1 MKISLMFCLLAAGT
15 TIYAEECSQLDILKA
30 QRNGASFDV
39 TLRVV
44 DDMGVPVEGAR
55 CEGWMWID
63 AHKDNGSSYET
74 VTDSNGL
81 ARVTGKCG
89 KWVSVAVSKEGYY
102 SSQDEIRF
110 SGLKKNGM
118 LGSYEWQPYGE
129 KRALILKKIRNPV
142 SMVSQNGLKSFP
154 IPRFDS
160 WIGFDLDQ
168 YDFTN
173 PYGKGNVADFL
184 LRFSRASDQPGKY
197 EMTMEVSFTNAPYA
211 GGYVVKADI
220 MSEMKSEYA
229 ANTNLIYQKEIKYK
243 YCRQVGVGDTSHL
256 LGENDCLVFRTRVV
270 LDEDG
275 EIKSARYGKI
285 YGPWGFVGP
294 RGMYMEHVYF
304 NPTPNDTNL
313 EDLETAE
320 RSRRDYLQQQEMRKN
335 RK

>member
-1 MKISLMFCLLAAGT
+1 MKILLMFCLLAAGT

-110 SGLKKNGM
+110 SGLKKKGV
-118 LGSYEWQPYGE
+118 LGLYEWQPYGSDVRVVL
-129 KRALILKKIRNPV
+129 KRIINPTATGKRFIE
-142 SMVSQNGLKSFP
+142 QA
-154 IPRFDS
+154 IPAYGK
-160 WIGFDLDQ
+160 WIGYDLEKAEW
-168 YDFTN
+168 TP
-173 PYGKGNVADFL
+173 PYGNGKQSDVRI
-184 LRFSRASDQPGKY
+184 RFSAREVGMFDFGFKMELSFEEHPFAGVTRVKKNTKSTFQSVYNATTNSAYRGIVQFEVDRTGAAKRVWDQL
-197 EMTMEVSFTNAPYA
+197 E
-211 GGYVVKADI
+211 DD
-220 MSEMKSEYA
+220 EY
-229 ANTNLIYQKEIKYK
+229 
-243 YCRQVGVGDTSHL
+243 
-256 LGENDCLVFRTRVV
+256 LVFRTRTKVNERGELV
-270 LDEDG
+270 SAHYGRIDG
-275 EIKSARYGKI
+275 EWKFYERHCM
-285 YGPWGFVGP
+285 WV
-294 RGMYMEHVYF
+294 RGIYF
-304 NPTPNDTNL
+304 NPIPNDTNL